1 MRPVIGITCSLTA
14 NVVEG
19 TYRVLERNQI
29 GLDYVRAL
37 EHAGSTPLVLPYVQD
52 SECINHY
59 LGLLDGLLLSG
70 GVDIDPLLY
79 HQEPHE
85 KIGSVDRLRDDME
98 MQLTQKALN
107 QDLPIFA
114 ICRGIQML
122 NVAAGGTLYQDIASD
137 IPSALCHSQ
146 KGAGWYASHTIDIVS
161 DSRLHQIIGNT
172 TARVNSFH
180 HQAVKDVGE
189 GMTITART
197 KDGVIEAIESPT
209 HRFALGVQYHPEM
222 MWERH
227 PDALNLFATFVK
239 ACQF

>member
-1 MRPVIGITCSLTA
+1 
-14 NVVEG
+14 
-19 TYRVLERNQI
+19 
-29 GLDYVRAL
+29 
-37 EHAGSTPLVLPYVQD
+37 
-52 SECINHY
+52 
-59 LGLLDGLLLSG
+59 
-70 GVDIDPLLY
+70 
-79 HQEPHE
+79 
-85 KIGSVDRLRDDME
+85 ME

-122 NVAAGGTLYQDIASD
+122 NVATGGTLYQDIASD

-146 KGAGWYASHTIDIVS
+146 KGAGWYASHTIDIVP

-189 GMTITART
+189 GLTITART

-227 PDALNLFATFVK
+227 PDALNLFTTFVK